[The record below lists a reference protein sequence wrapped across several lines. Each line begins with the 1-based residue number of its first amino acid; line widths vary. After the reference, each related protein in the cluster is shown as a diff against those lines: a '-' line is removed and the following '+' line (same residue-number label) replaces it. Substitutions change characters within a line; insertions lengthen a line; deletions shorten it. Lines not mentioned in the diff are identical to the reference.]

1 MLPELVSFCTLLGAI
16 DLPIVF
22 RIGLVAVLTVVAC
35 ASIGSLLVLRRMS
48 LMGDAIS
55 HAVLPGLVL
64 AFFLTGNLNGTIS
77 IFGWFDLNVMLI
89 GAFAVGLLTTWLIQS
104 LENLGGIAADSS
116 MGVVFTTLFALGV
129 VLIKVLFDGNVDLDV
144 DCVLNGSLSIITL
157 NTTELFGYN
166 LPEISIMLGIVCAIN
181 LAVLV
186 VLWKELRLCAFDP
199 QFAATNGFRPR
210 LLHYLIMALTAM
222 TAVASFQAV
231 GSILVIAML
240 IVPAATAQLLTDR
253 MNRYVILSVVI
264 AVIMALSGVSLGHYS
279 NRLREAEPA
288 ALIAV
293 SAGCIFALTVIF
305 APRYGLFF
313 KFLHRS
319 RQSLRIMGE
328 DLLAMFYRLDE
339 LAPGRKLG
347 TNEAVQSVG
356 GGWLARVALWRQ
368 MNKGFIEYRADG
380 WELSNKGEQTAANLV
395 RSHRLWEAWL
405 VQHLGLP
412 LDHVHDPAER
422 MEHYIDPQMQ
432 AELRREMGD
441 RVEDPHGRKI
451 PTDRR

>member
-1 MLPELVSFCTLLGAI
+1 MLPEFGSSFALLAAL
-16 DLPIVF
+16 DLPVVF
-22 RIGLVAVLTVVAC
+22 RIGLVAVLTVAAC

-64 AFFLTGNLNGTIS
+64 AFFFTGNLNGTVS
-77 IFGWFDLNVMLI
+77 VFGWFDLNVMLI
-89 GAFAVGLLTTWLIQS
+89 GAFAVGLLTTGLIQA
-104 LENLGGIAADSS
+104 LENMGGIAADSS
-116 MGVVFTTLFALGV
+116 MGVVFTTLFAGGV
-129 VLIKVLFDGNVDLDV
+129 VLLKAKTDGKVDLDV

-157 NTTELFGYN
+157 DTIELFGYEV
-166 LPEISIMLGIVCAIN
+166 PRAAIMLTTVLGIN

-199 QFAATNGFRPR
+199 QFAATNGFRPG

-222 TAVASFQAV
+222 TAVAAFQAV

-253 MNRYVILSVVI
+253 MSRYVILAVVI
-264 AVIMALSGVSLGHYS
+264 AVVMALCGVALGHYS
-279 NRLREAEPA
+279 ELLHKAEPA

-293 SAGCIFALTVIF
+293 CAGCIFALTVIF
-305 APRYGLFF
+305 APTYGLFF

-319 RQSLRIMGE
+319 RQSLRIIGE

-339 LAPGRKLG
+339 LAPGRRLG

-368 MNKGFIEYRADG
+368 MNKGFIEYRTDG
-380 WELSNKGEQTAANLV
+380 WELSKKGELTAANLV

-422 MEHYIDPQMQ
+422 MEHYIDPQLQ
-432 AELRREMGD
+432 AELSREMGD
-441 RVEDPHGRKI
+441 RVQDPHGRKI
-451 PTDRR
+451 P

>member
-1 MLPELVSFCTLLGAI
+1 MLLELDPSLTLIAAI
-16 DLPIVF
+16 DLPVVV
-22 RIGLVAVLTVVAC
+22 RMALVAALTVAGC
-35 ASIGSLLVLRRMS
+35 AAIGSLLVLRRMS

-64 AFFLTGNLNGTIS
+64 AFLATGSLSSNA
-77 IFGWFDLNVMLI
+77 MLV
-89 GAFAVGLLTTWLIQS
+89 GAFAVGLLTTWLIQA
-104 LENLGGIAADSS
+104 LQNLGGIAADSS
-116 MGVVFTTLFALGV
+116 MGVVFTTLFAGGV
-129 VLIKVLFDGNVDLDV
+129 VLLKIFTGSHVDLDV
-144 DCVLNGSLSIITL
+144 DCVLNGSLSIIVL
-157 NTTELFGYN
+157 NTTEVLGFN
-166 LPEISIMLGIVCAIN
+166 LPECSIMLSIV
-181 LAVLV
+181 LAVNVSLLLL
-186 VLWKELRLCAFDP
+186 LWKELRLSSFDP
-199 QFAATNGFRPR
+199 QFAATTGFRPG

-222 TAVASFQAV
+222 TAVAAFQAV

-264 AVIMALSGVSLGHYS
+264 AIVMALSGVALGYYS
-279 NRLREAEPA
+279 PLLREAEPA

-293 SAGCIFALTVIF
+293 CAGCIFALTVIF

-313 KFLHRS
+313 QFLHRS
-319 RQSLRIMGE
+319 RQSLRIIGE

-347 TNEAVQSVG
+347 TNEAVKSVG
-356 GGWLARVALWRQ
+356 GGWLARLALWRQ
-368 MNKGFIEYRADG
+368 MNKGYLEYRTDG
-380 WELSNKGEQTAANLV
+380 WELSQKGETTAANLV

-422 MEHYIDPQMQ
+422 MEHYIDPQLQ
-432 AELRREMGD
+432 AELSREMGD
-441 RVEDPHGRKI
+441 QAQDPHGRKI
-451 PTDRR
+451 P

>member
-1 MLPELVSFCTLLGAI
+1 MLPEIMSSFHLFSAI
-16 DLPIVF
+16 DLPVVV
-22 RIGLVAVLTVVAC
+22 RIGLVAVLTVAAC
-35 ASIGSLLVLRRMS
+35 ALIGSLLVLRRMS

-64 AFFLTGNLNGTIS
+64 AFLFTGSLSSNA
-77 IFGWFDLNVMLI
+77 MLI
-89 GAFAVGLLTTWLIQS
+89 GAFAIGLLTTWLIQA

-116 MGVVFTTLFALGV
+116 MGVVFTTLFASGV
-129 VLIKVLFDGNVDLDV
+129 VLLKAVTGGKVDLDV
-144 DCVLNGSLSIITL
+144 DCVLNGSLSTITL
-157 NTTELFGYN
+157 ETVELFGFDV
-166 LPEISIMLGIVCAIN
+166 PRASIMLATVLAIN

-186 VLWKELRLCAFDP
+186 LLWKELRLCAFDP
-199 QFAATNGFRPR
+199 QFAATNGFRPG

-222 TAVASFQAV
+222 TAVAAFQAV

-264 AVIMALSGVSLGHYS
+264 AVVMALCGVSLGHYS
-279 NRLREAEPA
+279 KRFHEAEPA

-293 SAGCIFALTVIF
+293 CAGCIFAITVIF

-313 KFLHRS
+313 QFLHRS
-319 RQSLRIMGE
+319 RQSLRIIGE

-356 GGWLARVALWRQ
+356 GGWLARFALWRQ
-368 MNKGFIEYRADG
+368 MNKGFLEYRTDG
-380 WELSNKGEQTAANLV
+380 WELSEKGEQTAANLV

-422 MEHYIDPQMQ
+422 MEHYIDPQLQ
-432 AELRREMGD
+432 AELSREIGD
-441 RVEDPHGRKI
+441 RAQDPHGRKI
-451 PTDRR
+451 P

>member
-1 MLPELVSFCTLLGAI
+1 MLLELGSSSGLLAAI
-16 DLPIVF
+16 DLPVVV
-22 RIGLVAVLTVVAC
+22 RIGLVAVLTVAAC

-64 AFFLTGNLNGTIS
+64 AFFFSGNLNGTIS
-77 IFGWFDLNVMLI
+77 VFGWFDVNVMLI
-89 GAFAVGLLTTWLIQS
+89 GAFAVGLLTTWLIQA

-116 MGVVFTTLFALGV
+116 MGVVFTTLFASGI
-129 VLIKVLFDGNVDLDV
+129 VLLKVFTGGKVDLDV
-144 DCVLNGSLSIITL
+144 DCVLNGSLSLIAL
-157 NTTELFGYN
+157 DTTDVLGYN
-166 LPEISIMLGIVCAIN
+166 VPEIAVTLALVMVVN
-181 LAVLV
+181 VAVLA

-199 QFAATNGFRPR
+199 QFAATNGFRPG

-222 TAVASFQAV
+222 TAVAAFRAV

-264 AVIMALSGVSLGHYS
+264 AVVMALGGVSLGHYS
-279 NRLREAEPA
+279 PRLHEAEPA

-293 SAGCIFALTVIF
+293 CAGFIFAFAVIF

-313 KFLHRS
+313 QFLHRS
-319 RQSLRIMGE
+319 RQSLRIIGE

-356 GGWLARVALWRQ
+356 GGWLARFALWRQ
-368 MNKGFIEYRADG
+368 MNQGFIEYRVDG
-380 WELSNKGEQTAANLV
+380 WELSKKGEQTAANLV

-422 MEHYIDPQMQ
+422 MEHYIDPQLQ
-432 AELRREMGD
+432 AELSREIGD
-441 RVEDPHGRKI
+441 RAEDPHGRKI
-451 PTDRR
+451 PTDRL